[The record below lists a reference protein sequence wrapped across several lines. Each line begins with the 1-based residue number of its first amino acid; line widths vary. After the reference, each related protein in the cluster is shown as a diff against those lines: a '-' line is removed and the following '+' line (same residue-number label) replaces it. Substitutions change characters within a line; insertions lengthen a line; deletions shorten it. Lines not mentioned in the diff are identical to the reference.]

1 MNLTRYVIVG
11 IWNSFFG
18 IFTFILLSLFLKE
31 ENSVLILG
39 VSYVFSTLQAH
50 FSQRRFVWKSESE
63 YLPELFKFC
72 SFYLLQFILNSILL
86 VTLNNWLETPR
97 EVNQIL
103 VICILTIVFFYIN
116 KNGVFNARNREIQH

>member
-18 IFTFILLSLFLKE
+18 ISTFILLSLFLKE

-86 VTLNNWLETPR
+86 VTLSNWLETPR

>member
-1 MNLTRYVIVG
+1 MSVTRYVIVG

-18 IFTFILLSLFLKE
+18 ISIFILLSLLLKDG
-31 ENSVLILG
+31 NSILILG
-39 VSYVFSTLQAH
+39 LSYVIATLQAH
-50 FSQRRFVWKSESE
+50 FSQRRFVWKSESK

-72 SFYLLQFILNSILL
+72 SFYLLQFFLNSILL
-86 VTLNNWLETPR
+86 VIMNSWLETPR

-103 VICILTIVFFYIN
+103 IIFILTLVFFYIN

>member
-18 IFTFILLSLFLKE
+18 ISTFILLSLFLKE